1 MLDFLCKAVRQAL
14 DLKVK
19 RGMRKGPAHLLPFL
33 PLHLT
38 QGIDCWGDT
47 HLIPT
52 DDLCRGKG
60 QNPQLPANLPWG
72 KWLPELELTFGS
84 GLFMQLKGHTVWK
97 RNAISPQPLTDY
109 RVREWGWSW
118 FSHWPAS
125 ISQGHPF
132 PLPLPLSSWADD
144 SRACGWV
151 ERRDSALPIGRAMPS
166 TEPGSW
172 EELKWLSSEP
182 VGAYKILF
190 DKRGPMET

>member
-1 MLDFLCKAVRQAL
+1 MYLSGVAGDGKRESCREEATVIFPKLLLIGEMSSSGRKHVPLLQLNLYSFQTGWIYLCKAGRRAL
-14 DLKVK
+14 DLKVT

-33 PLHLT
+33 PLQLI

-97 RNAISPQPLTDY
+97 QNAISPQPLTDY
-109 RVREWGWSW
+109 GGRE
-118 FSHWPAS
+118 
-125 ISQGHPF
+125 
-132 PLPLPLSSWADD
+132 
-144 SRACGWV
+144 
-151 ERRDSALPIGRAMPS
+151 
-166 TEPGSW
+166 
-172 EELKWLSSEP
+172 
-182 VGAYKILF
+182 
-190 DKRGPMET
+190 RG